1 MQETKKQKII
11 DSLMRPYRGKV
22 LGLCC
27 LAVFSSLMQVSFAV
41 TTSKVVDAALAADGK
56 LLFWSCVLLANL
68 VVLILLHMLQSW
80 GTSSVTDHSI
90 ACLRRTLLETITYSE
105 ESHLHGYHSGT
116 MLSRGMED
124 VRTVCD
130 GVVNAV
136 PSIVGQITR
145 LGASFA
151 AVLLLYR
158 PIAGIIALAAFV
170 IAGIVAWLRPIL
182 KKEYARMRQ
191 SEEQVVSG
199 MQESLQQLEL
209 IKSLSAEEQILHR
222 FDVRLEHSLAVK
234 KHRRYWIVG
243 YSSLMTLVTQ
253 LGTGVLLLWGA
264 GQVALGMLSYGA
276 LTAMLQLMSLLR
288 GPIVGLSGLWN
299 RLTSA
304 EVAGERLAEMLQ
316 STETVPELT
325 EVGQVQSVCFEN
337 VTFAYPGDEAPVVR
351 DYTAEFPLDLWT
363 CITGV
368 SGKGKTTLFKL
379 MLGLY
384 TPQQGQVWLQT
395 DRGRIPCGKGTR
407 HLFAY
412 VPQDYA
418 LLSGTIADNLLL
430 VAPDAAEKTR
440 AEALGIAQ
448 ADFVWGLSAG
458 EQTPVRENNAGL
470 SKGQLQRL
478 AVARAILMDRP
489 ILLLDECTSAL
500 DARTEEALLE
510 ALYGLGK
517 QAILVTHRPEAVRQF
532 PKAKMVP
539 MEQS

>member
-1 MQETKKQKII
+1 MQETKKQKMLF
-11 DSLMRPYRGKV
+11 SLMRPYRGKV
-22 LGLCC
+22 LWLCC
-27 LAVFSSLMQVSFAV
+27 LAGLTSLVQVSFAV
-41 TTSKVVDAALAADGK
+41 VTSKVVDAALAADGK
-56 LLFWSCVLLANL
+56 LLFWSCALAMNLL
-68 VVLILLHMLQSW
+68 VMILLHILQNW
-80 GTSSVTDHSI
+80 GTGSITDHSV
-90 ACLRRTLLETITYSE
+90 AKLRGTLLETVTYSE
-105 ESHLHGYHSGT
+105 EIQLHAYHSGT

-130 GVVNAV
+130 GVVSAV
-136 PSIVGQITR
+136 PAIVGQITR
-145 LGASFA
+145 LAASFA
-151 AVLLLYR
+151 AVLVLYR
-158 PIAGIIALAAFV
+158 PIAGVIALAALS
-170 IAGIVAWLRPIL
+170 IAGVVAWLRPIL

-209 IKSLSAEEQILHR
+209 IRSLGAEKQILRR
-222 FDVRLEHSLAVK
+222 FGIRLKHSLAVK
-234 KHRRYWIVG
+234 KHRRYWTVS
-243 YSSLMTLVTQ
+243 YTSFMTLVSQ
-253 LGTGVLLLWGA
+253 LGTGALLLWGA
-264 GQVALGMLSYGA
+264 SQVASGMLSYGA

-288 GPIVGLSGLWN
+288 GPIVGLSGLWT
-299 RLTSA
+299 RLTAA
-304 EVAGERLAEMLQ
+304 EVAGDRLAEMLRY
-316 STETVPELT
+316 TESAPEPVDVK
-325 EVGQVQSVCFEN
+325 EVQAVVFEN
-337 VTFAYPGDEAPVVR
+337 VTFAYPGDETPVVR
-351 DYTAEFPLDLWT
+351 NFTAEFPLDRWA

-395 DRGRIPCGKGTR
+395 ERGRIPCGKATR

-418 LLSGTIADNLLL
+418 LLSGTIEDNLLL
-430 VAPDAAEKTR
+430 VAPDAAEKVR
-440 AEALGIAQ
+440 SDALSIAQ

-500 DARTEEALLE
+500 DAQTEEALLA
-510 ALYGLGK
+510 ALYAMGK
-517 QAILVTHRPEAVRQF
+517 KAILVTHRPEAVKPF
-532 PKAKMVP
+532 PQVKMVP

>member
-1 MQETKKQKII
+1 MQETKKQKMIYT
-11 DSLMRPYRGKV
+11 LMHPYRGKV

-27 LAVFSSLMQVSFAV
+27 LAALTSLVQVSFAV
-41 TTSKVVDAALAADGK
+41 VTSKVVDAALGADGK
-56 LLFWSCVLLANL
+56 LLFWSCVLAANL
-68 VVLILLHMLQSW
+68 LVMILLHILQNW
-80 GTSSVTDHSI
+80 GTGSITDHSV
-90 ACLRRTLLETITYSE
+90 AKLRGTLLETVTYSE
-105 ESHLHGYHSGT
+105 EIHPHAYHSGT

-130 GVVNAV
+130 GVVSAV
-136 PSIVGQITR
+136 PAIVGQITR
-145 LGASFA
+145 LAASFA
-151 AVLLLYR
+151 AVLVLYR
-158 PIAGIIALAAFV
+158 PIAGIIALAALV

-209 IKSLSAEEQILHR
+209 IRSLGAEKQILRR
-222 FDVRLEHSLAVK
+222 FDIRLKHSLAVK
-234 KHRRYWIVG
+234 KHRRYWLVG

-264 GQVALGMLSYGA
+264 GQVAMGMLSYGA

-316 STETVPELT
+316 STETLPEPA
-325 EVGQVQSVCFEN
+325 EVGQVQSVIFEDI
-337 VTFAYPGDEAPVVR
+337 TFAYPGDETPVVHNF
-351 DYTAEFPLDLWT
+351 TAEFPLDRWA

-395 DRGRIPCGKGTR
+395 ERGRIPCGKATR

-418 LLSGTIADNLLL
+418 LLSGTIEDNLLL
-430 VAPDAAEKTR
+430 VAPDASEKVR
-440 AEALGIAQ
+440 SEALGIAQ

-500 DARTEEALLE
+500 DAQTEEALLA
-510 ALYGLGK
+510 ALYGMGK
-517 QAILVTHRPEAVRQF
+517 KAILVTHRPEAVKPF
-532 PKAKMVP
+532 PQVKMVP